1 MASFAQEESRSISEN
16 VAWGKRKLFQDGKF
30 ALPYFG
36 FLGYDK
42 GENGELVVNDKEA
55 LVIRRIYRQVLQGLS
70 SGSIARLLTADGI
83 ATPRGLTKWS
93 NSVVKSILTNEKYKG
108 DALLQKRRRKM
119 RENSRNITSK
129 ITTSLS

>member
-1 MASFAQEESRSISEN
+1 M
-16 VAWGKRKLFQDGKF
+16 GKTEIVPRWKV
-30 ALPYFG
+30 ALPYSG

-93 NSVVKSILTNEKYKG
+93 NSVVKSIRITVDFG
-108 DALLQKRRRKM
+108 SFAISAFRFSSAL
-119 RENSRNITSK
+119 SF
-129 ITTSLS
+129 SLSHTRS